1 MSRTEEPADRPAD
14 EGQYILR
21 TEGLTK
27 RFGGLTAIDDVDYR
41 MPYGEI
47 NCLIGPNGA
56 GKSTFF
62 KMLGGQLRPTDGRI
76 IYKDQDITDL
86 EPHERARRG
95 LSIKFQDVNVYP
107 ELSVRENLRIPVQR
121 YERDED
127 IADVI
132 DELLALIDLEAQ
144 AGADVDRLSHGQ
156 QQWLEIAIATAIQP
170 DLLLLDEPTA
180 GMTIEE
186 TEETGELI
194 RSLADQ
200 GMSVIVVEHD
210 ITFVEQIAER
220 VTVLHNG
227 AVFAEGSVDE
237 IKNDEAVQKIYLGE
251 A

>member
-1 MSRTEEPADRPAD
+1 MSHSKKAKDEPSN
-14 EGQYILR
+14 QSQHIIR

-27 RFGGLTAIDDVDYR
+27 QFGGLTAVDDVTYQ

-62 KMLGGQLRPTDGRI
+62 KMLAGQLRPTDGRI
-76 IYKDQDITDL
+76 IFKDEDITEL
-86 EPHERARRG
+86 QPHERARRG

-121 YERDED
+121 YEQDED
-127 IADVI
+127 IAGAI
-132 DELLALIDLEAQ
+132 DEFLALIDLEEESTSEVGQ
-144 AGADVDRLSHGQ
+144 LSHGQ
-156 QQWLEIAIATAIQP
+156 QQWLEIAIATAIEP

-180 GMTIEE
+180 GMSIEE
-186 TEETGELI
+186 TKNTGELI
-194 RSLADQ
+194 QSLATQ

-227 AVFAEGSVDE
+227 AIFAEGTVDE
-237 IKNDEAVQKIYLGE
+237 IKANKDVQKIYLGGE
-251 A
+251 